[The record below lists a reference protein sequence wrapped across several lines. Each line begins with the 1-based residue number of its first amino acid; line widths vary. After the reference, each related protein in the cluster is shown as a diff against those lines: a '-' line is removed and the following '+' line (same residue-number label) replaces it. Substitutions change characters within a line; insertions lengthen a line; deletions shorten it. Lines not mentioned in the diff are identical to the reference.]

1 MTTTKAVFT
10 TTDKANKTK
19 AEFDGL
25 QAPTQI
31 KATTKIVD
39 KKRGNE

>member
-1 MTTTKAVFT
+1 MSTTKAVFT

-31 KATTKIVD
+31 KATIEVVA